1 MNDRKLGP
9 AGAIVMALAFF
20 GFGLF
25 IAAFALGLLRPSGG
39 ALTTPRWVI
48 AAASL
53 MFIAGG
59 CVPLA
64 ITFRWRQVAT
74 DLASLVM
81 VAALAAVFDW
91 VAFFPGERHFQSSS
105 ALLGVTLASHDSP
118 GSTGRWI
125 FGGFAVILDLI
136 ALVVLWRI
144 VRGGKRRT
152 PQDN

>member
-1 MNDRKLGP
+1 VNERSLRP
-9 AGAIVMALAFF
+9 AGAIVMALVFFAF
-20 GFGLF
+20 GVF

-59 CVPLA
+59 CVPLSVA
-64 ITFRWRQVAT
+64 FRWRQATT
-74 DLASLVM
+74 DLVALVM
-81 VAALAAVFDW
+81 VVTLAAVFDW

-105 ALLGVTLASHDSP
+105 ALLGVSLASNDSP
-118 GSTGRWI
+118 ESMGRWI
-125 FGGFAVILDLI
+125 FGGFAVILDLV

-144 VRGGKRRT
+144 LRGGRQT
-152 PQDN
+152 QEDE

>member
-1 MNDRKLGP
+1 VSGRALRP
-9 AGAIVMALAFF
+9 AGAIAMALVFFAF
-20 GFGLF
+20 GVF
-25 IAAFALGLLRPSGG
+25 IAAFALGWLRPSGG

-59 CVPLA
+59 CVPLSVA
-64 ITFRWRQVAT
+64 FRWRQATT
-74 DLASLVM
+74 DLVALVM
-81 VAALAAVFDW
+81 VGTLAAVFDW

-105 ALLGVTLASHDSP
+105 ALLGVSLASNDSP
-118 GSTGRWI
+118 ASTGRWI